1 MSSKE
6 RSKRLNES
14 QRLDIIAKLS
24 KPNPPSKRSVAR
36 VYEVSEGAIRKI
48 WENRE
53 AIQQRCALMSQESK
67 TQTFRASVPR
77 FSEIEDKLYVWIDS
91 MRRANMPVPPS
102 LAIVKAKQIAAELS
116 ISQDD
121 FKASWQWFNR
131 FRARHGLQKVLLHGE
146 GAEVQKD
153 DPELLAALSDLSAII
168 EQYDPENVN
177 NMDETGLFFRL
188 LPRYTLLMPYEDVSS
203 TRGKKKAK
211 ERVSLIV
218 CANATGTHKITCTL
232 IGKLKEPAC
241 IKNRE
246 WPLKYLHQNKA
257 WMDVGTCWKWF
268 NEVFFLE
275 VKKRTGRRVL
285 LLMDNAPGHF
295 ECFERDNVKVAFF
308 PANCTSWKQTCDLGI
323 IAALKKR
330 YKYLYLKEVLEFY
343 ELDENSKSHKK
354 EQSKRLRRGAAG
366 VAYGN
371 PAHLL
376 DAALFVK
383 DAWDA
388 ISASTIKN
396 AFKKADLLKLDDC
409 TTEEIDEIAPDIL
422 HNFKSLNISITK
434 DELEQFMHIDDESSE
449 QFALA
454 ILEDVNEVLTDLPSE
469 YVPMDI
475 DEGDDANDAVESID
489 SIDFHGFDE
498 LYNIVQNVEDQLL
511 CADVRDE
518 AGDAFDEL
526 RNSFDNFQRKLRKV
540 TLQAKR
546 RRMQNM
552 KQLTLNDMFAQSSS
566 S

>member
-1 MSSKE
+1 
-6 RSKRLNES
+6 
-14 QRLDIIAKLS
+14 
-24 KPNPPSKRSVAR
+24 
-36 VYEVSEGAIRKI
+36 
-48 WENRE
+48 
-53 AIQQRCALMSQESK
+53 
-67 TQTFRASVPR
+67 
-77 FSEIEDKLYVWIDS
+77 
-91 MRRANMPVPPS
+91 
-102 LAIVKAKQIAAELS
+102 
-116 ISQDD
+116 
-121 FKASWQWFNR
+121 
-131 FRARHGLQKVLLHGE
+131 
-146 GAEVQKD
+146 
-153 DPELLAALSDLSAII
+153 
-168 EQYDPENVN
+168 
-177 NMDETGLFFRL
+177 
-188 LPRYTLLMPYEDVSS
+188 
-203 TRGKKKAK
+203 
-211 ERVSLIV
+211 
-218 CANATGTHKITCTL
+218 
-232 IGKLKEPAC
+232 
-241 IKNRE
+241 
-246 WPLKYLHQNKA
+246 
-257 WMDVGTCWKWF
+257 MDVGTCWKWF

-295 ECFERDNVKVAFF
+295 ECFERDNVKVAFS
-308 PANCTSWKQTCDLGI
+308 PANCTSWKQPCDLGI

-469 YVPMDI
+469 YVPMDMPWI
-475 DEGDDANDAVESID
+475 KAMMPMTLLN
-489 SIDFHGFDE
+489 
-498 LYNIVQNVEDQLL
+498 QLIAL
-511 CADVRDE
+511 IFTVLMSCTMSYKT
-518 AGDAFDEL
+518 L
-526 RNSFDNFQRKLRKV
+526 RISYFALMCEMKLEMHS
-540 TLQAKR
+540 T
-546 RRMQNM
+546 NCEIP
-552 KQLTLNDMFAQSSS
+552 LTTFKGSLEK
-566 S
+566 